1 MSYSIYTDKKQII
14 NPNFIPPPQN
24 PLKKVKT
31 LEYIIYREIT
41 YGFLKVTEKTIKVYK
56 NGKKEIIKIEKY

>member
-1 MSYSIYTDKKQII
+1 MNYSIRINKKERI

-31 LEYIIYREIT
+31 SEYIIYREIN
-41 YGFLKVTEKTIKVYK
+41 YGFRYVTEKTIKVYK
-56 NGKKEIIKIEKY
+56 DGRREIIKVERY